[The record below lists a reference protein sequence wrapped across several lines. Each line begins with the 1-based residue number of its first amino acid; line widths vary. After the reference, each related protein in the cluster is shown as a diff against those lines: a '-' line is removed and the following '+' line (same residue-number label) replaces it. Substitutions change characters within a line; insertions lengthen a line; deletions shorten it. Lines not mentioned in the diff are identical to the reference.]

1 MGDLIIMTK
10 RNHKEAASLAKF
22 ARMLISDR
30 RKREELFPPLLFSDP
45 AWDMLLDLFAA
56 EAEGKKISIT
66 SLSIASAAPQ
76 STAQRWIDTLVEK
89 KLIRREPDPVDK
101 RRIYVRLS
109 NSGYENMHG
118 YLDELKIQWQGFS
131 E

>member
-1 MGDLIIMTK
+1 MGELIIMTK
-10 RNHKEAASLAKF
+10 RNNKEAASLAKF

-30 RKREELFPPLLFSDP
+30 RKRETLFPPLLFSDP

-56 EAEGKKISIT
+56 EAEGQKISIT

-89 KLIRREPDPVDK
+89 KLIQREPDPVDK

-109 NSGYENMHG
+109 NTGYENMRG
-118 YLDELKIQWQGFS
+118 YLAELKTQWNGFAG
-131 E
+131 